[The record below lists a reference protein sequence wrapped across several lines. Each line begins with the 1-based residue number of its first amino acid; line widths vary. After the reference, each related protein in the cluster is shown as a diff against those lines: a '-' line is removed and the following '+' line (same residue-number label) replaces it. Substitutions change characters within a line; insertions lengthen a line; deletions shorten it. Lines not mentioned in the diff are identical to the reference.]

1 MNKTDFQEEF
11 LRRLNNKHSSKNVI
25 LPELIKIIQN
35 SNDDIVEL
43 GLGDIGKKIKEF
55 LNLVD
60 LDHPDLCNVFN
71 GILNDPE
78 FSKICLELLCLA
90 KYVKKEEL
98 NYLSPIISNILVKE
112 FDYKNIKVDLPV
124 FNRMNVR
131 FLKDK
136 NIREEVRALKKMQ
149 VIDLDGLYKKGEEVW
164 KAQKSNF
171 DLFLRY
177 DISYLEDIKKAE
189 KKIKRFE
196 ELGCASLAEDIRR
209 SITDFPENIDK
220 NYYGFN
226 RITILNAAV
235 ILAKSLDFNY
245 EISKSSDGLFEKSKI
260 SISKKFF
267 FDYNFDPISTF
278 SIFEGAIFNEKTE
291 VFYDYEPRIYP
302 LHEFLDLAS
311 EKTVEII
318 NTLDNFP
325 ECNNKPI
332 FDHFGIIIPG
342 VNFPLTDKN
351 NQFYTFLDKS
361 GLLRSYSSRE
371 EAIKEFDRILVR
383 DKHISPIILGEYEG
397 KAYFI
402 CYFD

>member
-1 MNKTDFQEEF
+1 MLF
-11 LRRLNNKHSSKNVI
+11 RS
-25 LPELIKIIQN
+25 
-35 SNDDIVEL
+35 
-43 GLGDIGKKIKEF
+43 
-55 LNLVD
+55 
-60 LDHPDLCNVFN
+60 LCNIFN
-71 GILNDPE
+71 GILNNPK
-78 FSKICLELLCLA
+78 FSKVCLELLCLA

-98 NYLSPIISNILVKE
+98 TYLNPIVSNILAKE
-112 FDYKNIKVDLPV
+112 FDYKNIKIDS
-124 FNRMNVR
+124 RMNVR

-136 NIREEVRALKKMQ
+136 NTREEIRALKKMQ
-149 VIDLDGLYKKGEEVW
+149 IIDLDGLYRKGEEVW
-164 KAQKSNF
+164 NAQKSNF

-177 DISYLEDIKKAE
+177 DVAYLEDIKKAE

-196 ELGCASLAEDIRR
+196 ELGCSALAEDIRR
-209 SITDFPENIDK
+209 SITDFPENIDQ

-245 EISKSSDGLFEKSKI
+245 EVFKSSDGIFEKFKI
-260 SISKKFF
+260 SVPKKFF
-267 FDYNFDPISTF
+267 NEYIFDPVSTF
-278 SIFEGAIFNEKTE
+278 SVLEGTIFNEKTE
-291 VFYDYEPRIYP
+291 TFYDYEPRIYP

-311 EKTVEII
+311 EKTIEII
-318 NTLDNFP
+318 NILDNFP

-342 VNFPLTDKN
+342 INFPLNDKN

-371 EAIKEFDRILVR
+371 EAVKEFDRILVR
-383 DKHISPIILGEYEG
+383 DKHIFPIILGEYEG